1 VNGDLDMKFLW
12 IFFIALFFSSC
23 SFFEKETGRYSGRLE
38 AETYELS
45 ARVQGVIDSLWVQTG
60 DAVAQGEPLLL
71 VDRKRSAVVI
81 KQQSAQQEELQA
93 NLTALR
99 AQFEQAEAQLA
110 LNRLTHAKTKNM
122 AEQGAATSLKLDE
135 LETAV
140 KVTEAQISA
149 LRAQIKAIDTKK
161 AQLQAAMEL
170 TRLNWSDAL
179 LRSPVNGRV
188 LECYINPGEMAIPGR
203 TVIEIADLS
212 LLEATF
218 YMPLTRLDAVK
229 IGQDVQV
236 FIDSREVPITGQVFW
251 ISDESEFTPK
261 TVLTGETRSTLVYA
275 VKVRVANSEGLL
287 KIGMPV
293 EIGW

>member
-1 VNGDLDMKFLW
+1 MKTLSL
-12 IFFIALFFSSC
+12 ILIALLLSSC
-23 SFFEKETGRYSGRLE
+23 GYFEKKPERYNGRLE

-45 ARVQGVIDSLWVQTG
+45 ARLQGVVDSVWVKTG
-60 DAVAQGEPLLL
+60 DAVKKGQPLLL
-71 VDRKRSAVVI
+71 TDRQRSALI
-81 KQQSAQQEELQA
+81 LQQQSAQQEELQA
-93 NLTALR
+93 NRAALQ
-99 AQFEQAEAQLA
+99 AQLNQAEAQLA
-110 LNRLTHAKTKNM
+110 LNRLTWSKTKNM

-140 KVTEAQISA
+140 QMAEAQTSA
-149 LRAQIKAIDTKK
+149 LRAQLRAIDTKK
-161 AQLQAAMEL
+161 EQLKSAVEL

-179 LRSPVNGRV
+179 LTSPVDGRI

-203 TVIEIADLS
+203 IVLEIADLS

-229 IGQDVQV
+229 PGQNVQV
-236 FIDSREVPITGQVFW
+236 YIDSREEPFPGQIFW
-251 ISDESEFTPK
+251 MADESEFTPK

-275 VKVRVANSEGLL
+275 VKVRVANPDGLL